1 MIDAIAE
8 LFFLSDRS
16 DHNDCSDHLE
26 NGLKLLHKQLIFFL
40 MVSSFTTSVCT
51 PGLKTSF
58 GFPCDPVQ
66 RGWTRNSSNG

>member
-40 MVSSFTTSVCT
+40 
-51 PGLKTSF
+51 F
-58 GFPCDPVQ
+58 GFKLHHLSLHSWP
-66 RGWTRNSSNG
+66 